1 MLIGGR
7 VPRLRVDPIED
18 AHEPVPETDERV
30 VQSEATIRGEQLLR
44 VPRAHGHSHV
54 GKRQSALEGVHAA
67 VPLEV
72 AGVVQVGR
80 QAERPHGF
88 GSKVALESGVV
99 DGQHRTQATMERVT
113 REGRA
118 QVDRRQGRVPV
129 VRVHDVGRRR
139 DLWQDRQG
147 RLAEKR
153 ESQCVVGIVTGIV
166 AVDPRAVEEVRV
178 LDEEDLRHALG
189 VVVLRA
195 V

>member
-1 MLIGGR
+1 M
-7 VPRLRVDPIED
+7 
-18 AHEPVPETDERV
+18 
-30 VQSEATIRGEQLLR
+30 
-44 VPRAHGHSHV
+44 
-54 GKRQSALEGVHAA
+54 
-67 VPLEV
+67 
-72 AGVVQVGR
+72 
-80 QAERPHGF
+80 
-88 GSKVALESGVV
+88 ALESGVV

-129 VRVHDVGRRR
+129 VCVHDVGRRR

-195 V
+195 VKPRGFGPSTQCHGEGPTCPLEGLSRLAYLPVQREDHRGRHAHGRLAARQAAHRFAQAAGPGERP